1 LIFAQVEI
9 LVELLIEKEDLPKR
23 ERDFILQKFFLLLKT
38 STREISF
45 IEILNLI
52 MLFLMM
58 MAMLY
63 SLTLGFR
70 KRVSLKL
77 VMEQNLSVGL
87 LLIWLLRC

>member
-1 LIFAQVEI
+1 MEI

-87 LLIWLLRC
+87 LLIWLLKC

>member
-87 LLIWLLRC
+87 LLIWLLKC